1 MLHPVSTEA
10 CSCSRSLMIG
20 ASQGVK
26 IFDAET
32 VRKAV
37 EDTQLE

>member
-1 MLHPVSTEA
+1 
-10 CSCSRSLMIG
+10 MIG